1 MKEIEEEENNNNY
14 NYTTNYAFKLSN
26 INNNNE
32 NNDNNDNN
40 DVNTDS
46 SKNKAVM
53 KCNQE
58 FLTFDKKNYPLI
70 LRDIIQKWEWE
81 NIAVEANLVIGN
93 AYHLRKLEENVEIP
107 KYMNVIFWI
116 LFFFTLID
124 LIFLIP
130 CTQYEGAIDIIIY
143 SFLGLTLI
151 SSGIIIGFMFYNYSR
166 ELQDEKKIDT
176 FIIEGM
182 DTYMSK
188 LNKKY
193 LNIATFKYNHDKL
206 EIECILK
213 NKDK

>member
-1 MKEIEEEENNNNY
+1 MLFFGY
-14 NYTTNYAFKLSN
+14 
-26 INNNNE
+26 
-32 NNDNNDNN
+32 
-40 DVNTDS
+40 
-46 SKNKAVM
+46 
-53 KCNQE
+53 
-58 FLTFDKKNYPLI
+58 
-70 LRDIIQKWEWE
+70 
-81 NIAVEANLVIGN
+81 
-93 AYHLRKLEENVEIP
+93 
-107 KYMNVIFWI
+107 
-116 LFFFTLID
+116 FFFTLID

-166 ELQDEKKIDT
+166 ELQDEKIDT

>member
-1 MKEIEEEENNNNY
+1 MKEADEEENNNNY
-14 NYTTNYAFKLSN
+14 NYTTNYAFKLST
-26 INNNNE
+26 I
-32 NNDNNDNN
+32 NDNN

-46 SKNKAVM
+46 SNNKAVM

-58 FLTFDKKNYPLI
+58 FLTFDKKSYPPI

-81 NIAVEANLVIGN
+81 NIAVEANLVIGE

-107 KYMNVIFWI
+107 KYMNIIFWV

-130 CTQYEGAIDIIIY
+130 CTQYEGAVEIVIY
-143 SFLGLTLI
+143 LCLALVLI
-151 SSGIIIGFMFYNYSR
+151 SCGIIIGFMFYNYSR
-166 ELQDEKKIDT
+166 VLQDEKKIDT

-182 DTYMSK
+182 ETYMSK

-193 LNIATFKYNHDKL
+193 VNTATFKYNHDNL

>member
-1 MKEIEEEENNNNY
+1 MKEAEEEENNNNY

-26 INNNNE
+26 INDNNE
-32 NNDNNDNN
+32 NNDNN

>member
-1 MKEIEEEENNNNY
+1 MKEAEEEENNQNY

-26 INNNNE
+26 INDNNE

-116 LFFFTLID
+116 LFFSL
-124 LIFLIP
+124 
-130 CTQYEGAIDIIIY
+130 
-143 SFLGLTLI
+143 
-151 SSGIIIGFMFYNYSR
+151 
-166 ELQDEKKIDT
+166 
-176 FIIEGM
+176 
-182 DTYMSK
+182 
-188 LNKKY
+188 
-193 LNIATFKYNHDKL
+193 
-206 EIECILK
+206 
-213 NKDK
+213 

>member
-1 MKEIEEEENNNNY
+1 MKEAEEEENNNNY

-26 INNNNE
+26 INDNNNT
-32 NNDNNDNN
+32 
-40 DVNTDS
+40 NTDS
-46 SKNKAVM
+46 ANNKAIM

-58 FLTFDKKNYPLI
+58 FLTFDKKNYPPI

-81 NIAVEANLVIGN
+81 NIAVEANLVIGE

-107 KYMNVIFWI
+107 KKMNIIFWV

-130 CTQYEGAIDIIIY
+130 CTQYEGAVEIIIY
-143 SFLGLTLI
+143 LCLALILI
-151 SSGIIIGFMFYNYSR
+151 SCGIIIGLMFYNYAR

-182 DTYMSK
+182 ESYMSK
-188 LNKKY
+188 LNRKY
-193 LNIATFKYNHDKL
+193 LNIATFKYNHDNL

>member
-1 MKEIEEEENNNNY
+1 MKEAEEEENNNNY

-26 INNNNE
+26 INDNNE

-81 NIAVEANLVIGN
+81 NIAVEANLVIGE

-107 KYMNVIFWI
+107 KYMNIIFWI
-116 LFFFTLID
+116 IFFFQ
-124 LIFLIP
+124 F
-130 CTQYEGAIDIIIY
+130 
-143 SFLGLTLI
+143 
-151 SSGIIIGFMFYNYSR
+151 N
-166 ELQDEKKIDT
+166 
-176 FIIEGM
+176 
-182 DTYMSK
+182 
-188 LNKKY
+188 
-193 LNIATFKYNHDKL
+193 
-206 EIECILK
+206 
-213 NKDK
+213 